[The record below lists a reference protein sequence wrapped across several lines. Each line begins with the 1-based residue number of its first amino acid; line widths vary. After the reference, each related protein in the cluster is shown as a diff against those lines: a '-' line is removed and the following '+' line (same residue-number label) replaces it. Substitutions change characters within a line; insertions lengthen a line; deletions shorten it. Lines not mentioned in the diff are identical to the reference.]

1 MDYLK
6 VKGSILVVSGPSGS
20 GKTSLA
26 RAVCEELGDKA
37 YFSISTTTRPIRD
50 GEKDGVD
57 YFFVSKD
64 EFLEDVEKGYF
75 LEWAEVHGNFYGTS
89 KIQINKAL
97 DEGKIVFLDIDV
109 QGHEAVRKA
118 YPDVVTSVF
127 VTTKDKHTLIERLKN
142 RGTETEETLKVRMIN
157 ALHEMKKI
165 PEYDYLLINDDFEEA
180 KEFLRS
186 VAISSLIKTS
196 KYELDKFINHWKG
209 SE

>member
-26 RAVCEELGDKA
+26 REVCKEFGDKA
-37 YFSISTTTRPIRD
+37 YFSISTTTRPIRE

-57 YFFVSKD
+57 YFFVTKE
-64 EFLEDVEKGYF
+64 EFLKDVEDGYF

-89 KIQINKAL
+89 KRQINEAL
-97 DEGKIVFLDIDV
+97 SQGKIVFLDIDV

-127 VTTKDKHTLIERLKN
+127 VTTPDKKTLIERLKN

-165 PEYDYLLINDDFEEA
+165 PEYDYLLINDDFNEA
-180 KEFLRS
+180 KEFLKS
-186 VAISSLIKTS
+186 VAKASLIKTS
-196 KYELDKFINHWKG
+196 KYDLEKFIDYWKG
-209 SE
+209 S

>member
-1 MDYLK
+1 MEYMK

-26 RAVCEELGDKA
+26 RAVCEEFGDKA
-37 YFSISTTTRPIRD
+37 YFSISTTTRPKRD

-57 YFFVSKD
+57 YFFVSKE
-64 EFLEDVEKGYF
+64 EFLKDIEEGYF

-89 KIQINKAL
+89 KKQINEAL
-97 DEGKIVFLDIDV
+97 NQGKIVFLDIDV

-127 VTTKDKHTLIERLKN
+127 VTTKDKHTLIQRLKN
-142 RGTETEETLKVRMIN
+142 RGTETEETLEVRMIN

-165 PEYDYLLINDDFEEA
+165 PEYDFLLINDDFNEA
-180 KEFLRS
+180 KEFLKG

-196 KYELDKFINHWKG
+196 KYDLDKFINHWKG
-209 SE
+209 N

>member
-26 RAVCEELGDKA
+26 REVCEELKDRA
-37 YFSISTTTRPIRD
+37 YFSISTTTRPKRE
-50 GEKDGVD
+50 GEVDGVD

-64 EFLEDVEKGYF
+64 EFLKDVEDGYF

-89 KIQINKAL
+89 KKQIDKAL
-97 DEGKIVFLDIDV
+97 KEGKIVFLDIDV

-118 YPDVVTSVF
+118 YPDIVTSVF
-127 VTTKDKHTLIERLKN
+127 VTTKDKQTLIQRLKK
-142 RGTETEETLKVRMIN
+142 RGTETEESLKVRMIN

-165 PEYDYLLINDDFEEA
+165 PEYDYLLINDDFNES
-180 KEFLRS
+180 KEFLKS

-196 KYELDKFINHWKG
+196 KYDLEKFINYWKG